1 MTIPLTLV
9 RVELCRHFVLFTH
22 VNFEYCEFRH
32 FEKEIFC
39 LRIWQALCLSIFSIL
54 YAYPQRCQ
62 YRFNSRL
69 LLLNAIKK
77 KKKPTTT
84 TRKTAKNKNK
94 QILITPV
101 KKHIWNSL
109 LDTFKTHF
117 TIESH
122 EKKLN

>member
-1 MTIPLTLV
+1 MSTSSIANFAISKKKFSVWESGKLFAYQFFRFCMHTHKGVNIDLIAGFYFWTPL
-9 RVELCRHFVLFTH
+9 
-22 VNFEYCEFRH
+22 
-32 FEKEIFC
+32 
-39 LRIWQALCLSIFSIL
+39 
-54 YAYPQRCQ
+54 
-62 YRFNSRL
+62 
-69 LLLNAIKK
+69 K

-84 TRKTAKNKNK
+84 TRKTAKNKDK

>member
-1 MTIPLTLV
+1 MSTSSIANFAISKKKFSVWESGKLFAYQFFRFCMHTHKGVNIDLIAGFYFWTPL
-9 RVELCRHFVLFTH
+9 
-22 VNFEYCEFRH
+22 
-32 FEKEIFC
+32 
-39 LRIWQALCLSIFSIL
+39 
-54 YAYPQRCQ
+54 
-62 YRFNSRL
+62 
-69 LLLNAIKK
+69 KK
-77 KKKPTTT
+77 KKKPTTI